1 MNLSDRREK
10 LRSKLEE
17 EEEQYRAIIEGQKET
32 TDQRRARFEAE
43 EAERNRVSEE
53 ERKSFAALK
62 LEQRLEGSLD
72 EVRTAASKEF
82 HKETVEVLRLQ
93 MAEKVEREKQAA
105 MEEKVYEALWQ
116 EDFRKKVEREQQE
129 GKEKEAKNLMT
140 KFFLE
145 KQINEKKSMQEER
158 FDEPQCMMF
167 MEEGKGK
174 TKFEVPDLKA
184 MEAAVVEKRLQ
195 KEEEKR
201 REREENEKLVSKSI
215 EMERNRE
222 IREKNEKLKNCEVM
236 KMFMEQNVNDRMEK
250 EQFNSLIEKAYL
262 KESERQENL
271 ESACRDKE
279 QAARR
284 SQLEQ
289 VYAERSE
296 QIRLKKEKIQLAKQN
311 WIDQG
316 KAVAELV
323 VQEKQEDMIARRRAL
338 EQKRRYC
345 EELKQQISEKFNK

>member
-1 MNLSDRREK
+1 M
-10 LRSKLEE
+10 
-17 EEEQYRAIIEGQKET
+17 
-32 TDQRRARFEAE
+32 
-43 EAERNRVSEE
+43 SEE

-62 LEQRLEGSLD
+62 LEQRLKGSLD
-72 EVRTAASKEF
+72 ELRTASSKEF

-145 KQINEKKSMQEER
+145 NQINEKKSMQEER

-167 MEEGKGK
+167 MEERRGKM
-174 TKFEVPDLKA
+174 KFEVPDLKA

-222 IREKNEKLKNCEVM
+222 MREKNEKLKNCEVM

-250 EQFNSLIEKAYL
+250 AQFNSLIEKAYL

-271 ESACRDKE
+271 ESACRNKE
-279 QAARR
+279 QAVRR

-323 VQEKQEDMIARRRAL
+323 VQEKQEDMIARSRAL

-345 EELKQQISEKFNK
+345 EELKLQISEKCNK